1 MGCAQQYVACSGAP
15 ADAIATLE
23 GRDGGEDDGGE
34 LRISSSIIDTNISD
48 LLPAFRRTCG
58 LDGSHI
64 PDSPARRCLKIRDGL
79 PHIILSKLVR
89 CSTSLHIATVTYL
102 SFTRLRTL
110 RVHLDL
116 VSQVLTGLLAAVRVA
131 RTGGRYRLVQVEIEW
146 YTL

>member
-1 MGCAQQYVACSGAP
+1 MF
-15 ADAIATLE
+15 
-23 GRDGGEDDGGE
+23 EDTR
-34 LRISSSIIDTNISD
+34 RIT
-48 LLPAFRRTCG
+48 AYM
-58 LDGSHI
+58 
-64 PDSPARRCLKIRDGL
+64 
-79 PHIILSKLVR
+79 LSKLVR

-116 VSQVLTGLLAAVRVA
+116 VSQVPTGLLAAVRVA